1 MAFGFRSDRARDE
14 EVRRQV
20 DARVEDAVPA
30 GVRIAGAWSWRL
42 LAIAGVIAVL
52 LFLIVQ
58 LRLIVIPI
66 IVALFKAIKHHYAS
80 VAAGLR
86 VPLDYKPRR
95 MNHTSTRTWIQRVG
109 AVNPNFSIR

>member
-14 EVRRQV
+14 EARRQV

-42 LAIAGVIAVL
+42 LAIAGVVAVL

-66 IVALFKAIKHHYAS
+66 MVALLLAALLVPFSNMLQRHRWPKWVAVAVGVAGILAS
-80 VAAGLR
+80 LGGRIWGTVPALR
-86 VPLDYKPRR
+86 
-95 MNHTSTRTWIQRVG
+95 
-109 AVNPNFSIR
+109 